1 MLENAGLATDEIDET
16 VSILLDCIRR
26 GERKTYD
33 ALAQDFVNAD
43 EAGILDSTP
52 AVIEALRN
60 SISIATVLGTLGGAV
75 VFPRDKEFERREAKE
90 AHDYLRSADE
100 AHPASG
106 E

>member
-1 MLENAGLATDEIDET
+1 M
-16 VSILLDCIRR
+16 
-26 GERKTYD
+26 YD
-33 ALAQDFVNAD
+33 ALQQKFVDAD

-60 SISIATVLGTLGGAV
+60 SISIATVLGTLGGSV

-90 AHDYLRSADE
+90 AHDYLRSAGE
-100 AHPASG
+100 SHPASG